1 MINWMQKHKKSL
13 IPTVWISTIAFV
25 GAGFVGWG
33 AYDLNKSRS
42 TSVAKVG
49 DTAIS
54 IKEFQNKY
62 SEVYNYLKSISD
74 GKFTDEQG
82 VENISYIFKEK
93 RPTGPVQRI
102 HLAQAPDFGSG
113 SRRNQ

>member
-62 SEVYNYLKSISD
+62 SEVYNYFKVFFT
-74 GKFTDEQG
+74 KFNAFNKYT
-82 VENISYIFKEK
+82 VNRTPKKE
-93 RPTGPVQRI
+93 
-102 HLAQAPDFGSG
+102 
-113 SRRNQ
+113 